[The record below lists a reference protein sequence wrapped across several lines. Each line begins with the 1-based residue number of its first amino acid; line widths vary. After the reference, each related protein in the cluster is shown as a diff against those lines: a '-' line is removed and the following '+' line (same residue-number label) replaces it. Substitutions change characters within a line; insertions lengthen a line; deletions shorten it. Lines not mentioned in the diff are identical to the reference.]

1 MHHAQDEVIGCVAI
15 EQRVPHLTGYIARS
29 GRCVTAPCELGGSIG
44 IPVVFSV
51 GSAEASIGLASRLRS
66 SDVKGERA
74 PSSADR
80 SPRDNLAC
88 MNCVGGD

>member
-1 MHHAQDEVIGCVAI
+1 MS
-15 EQRVPHLTGYIARS
+15 RS
-29 GRCVTAPCELGGSIG
+29 SRGFRISLVTSRDPVLRYGLLRLGGSIG
-44 IPVVFSV
+44 IPAVFSV